1 MKIRPVV
8 ILSIF
13 VAAMVIFGI
22 SFPAQAAPSPQQ
34 SVTNTPDASRGNNTY
49 YIIKSGDSCTSITD
63 LYKIMPYQLRQWNQ
77 DINPDCS
84 NLIPGHE
91 LLVGVGLPVVASA
104 TPGPLP
110 TSLPPTITPTPEAGT
125 TEICVLLFN
134 DINGDALHQTDE
146 PIIEGGAISV
156 TETNGKYSKTL
167 NTAINPDPT
176 AYQGTCF
183 VDVPEG
189 TYNIGAAI
197 PDNYNPTMSLT
208 TAINIAAG
216 DTAMVDFGAQERDS
230 SASQAGNT
238 GGGGGPS
245 PILGFLGGLLLLGG
259 LGLGWYALR
268 MREPQSKLKR
278 SGLLKR

>member
-1 MKIRPVV
+1 MKIRLVV

-22 SFPAQAAPSPQQ
+22 SLPAQAAPSPQQ
-34 SVTNTPDASRGNNTY
+34 FATNTPMPDGR
-49 YIIKSGDSCTSITD
+49 I
-63 LYKIMPYQLRQWNQ
+63 LYKIQPSDTSCIRIALLNGISVEQLMQLNTN
-77 DINPDCS
+77 INPACS
-84 NLIPGHE
+84 NLVVGT
-91 LLVGVGLPVVASA
+91 LLLIGTGGPAAASA
-104 TPGPLP
+104 TPGP
-110 TSLPPTITPTPEAGT
+110 SPTPEPATVTPTSQPGT

-134 DINGDALHQTDE
+134 DLNGDALHQTTE
-146 PIIEGGAISV
+146 PVIEGGAISV

-167 NTAINPDPT
+167 DTAVNPDPT

-208 TAINIAAG
+208 TAINVAAG
-216 DTAMVDFGAQERDS
+216 DTAMVDFGAQARDS
-230 SASQAGNT
+230 TASQPGNT

-245 PILGFLGGLLLLGG
+245 PILGFLGGFLLLGG